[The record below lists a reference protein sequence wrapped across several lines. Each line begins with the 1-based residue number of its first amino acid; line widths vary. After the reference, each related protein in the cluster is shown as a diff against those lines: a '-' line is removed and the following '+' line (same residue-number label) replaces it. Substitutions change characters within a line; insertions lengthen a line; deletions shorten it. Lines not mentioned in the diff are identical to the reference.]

1 MRSGSLGKAQ
11 IRQSAVFA
19 SGEGNEW
26 FERNKNAPRNPIV
39 NAVLTNLS
47 CTPKT
52 IVEIGCGYGRYL
64 NEMKRRY
71 HCTCIGFDPSTEA
84 IDYGRRKFP
93 HLDLRFGTAGSFYGI
108 HMDILVF
115 GFCLYLVDRNDL
127 FRVVDDADW
136 CLNENGYLIIH
147 DFDQET
153 PEKVPYKHA
162 DGVYSYKMDYSKLW
176 LANPAYE
183 LVSKTPTEEG
193 ESVTIIQKK
202 GWGRWR
208 TSEACHP

>member
-1 MRSGSLGKAQ
+1 MALGNMQ
-11 IRQSAVFA
+11 IRQSAAFS
-19 SGEGNEW
+19 SGEGDQY
-26 FERNKNAPRNPIV
+26 FERNKNAPMNYDLVRKLITIP
-39 NAVLTNLS
+39 
-47 CTPKT
+47 CKPKT

-64 NEMKRRY
+64 NEMQKHY
-71 HCTCIGFDPSTEA
+71 HNSKCIGFDPSMEA
-84 IDYGRRKFP
+84 IDYGRRRF
-93 HLDLRFGTAGSFYGI
+93 HHIDLRVGTAGSFYGL

-115 GFCLYLVDRNDL
+115 GFCLYLVDRHDL

-136 CLNENGYLIIH
+136 CLNEKGFLVVH
-147 DFDQET
+147 DFDPPT
-153 PEKVPYKHA
+153 PEVVPYKHA

-183 LVSKTPTEEG
+183 LVSKTTTGEG

-208 TSEACHP
+208 TSEMCQV